1 VRPKL
6 LTKWNALKSDLQ
18 YFAPITLPQCYSVGI
33 VGSQEATVSL
43 KGFCDAS
50 LKAYAAAVYIEYHTG
65 TEVTRR
71 FICAKSRITPLKKIS
86 IPRLEL
92 LSALLLS
99 RLITTVQEALKPE
112 LEITAIDCYTD
123 SQVALC
129 WIRGTHREWKQF
141 VHNRVTEIR
150 ALVPPVC
157 WKHCPGIQNPA
168 DIPSRGVTST
178 EMPQKVGL
186 WLHGP
191 GNLEGM
197 EPEQPQEDL
206 PEECIAELKKETQ
219 PVAVSL
225 STHSTLDE
233 IFPCTSFSSL
243 KKLLRVTGYVLKF
256 IGILKKTHRAS
267 IELSPE
273 DLEVALVY
281 WVKICFISC
290 SLIPAAFITDEGVFV
305 LVGVLEI
312 NKSLQKL

>member
-1 VRPKL
+1 MRPKL
-6 LTKWNALKSDLQ
+6 LTEWNALKSDLQ

-50 LKAYAAAVYIEYHTG
+50 LKAYEVAEYNEYHTG

-71 FICAKSRITPLKKIS
+71 FICAKSRITPLKKIT
-86 IPRLEL
+86 ILRLEL

-99 RLITTVQEALKPE
+99 RLITTVQEVLKPE

-129 WIRGTHREWKQF
+129 WIRSTHREWKQF

-225 STHSTLDE
+225 ITHSTLDE

-273 DLEVALVY
+273 DLEAALVY
-281 WVKICFISC
+281 WVKISQ
-290 SLIPAAFITDEGVFV
+290 
-305 LVGVLEI
+305 
-312 NKSLQKL
+312 KSLFQEKEFNMWSHQFQLF